1 MVDFCHFN
9 ALTGSSPTS
18 LGCFTIQP
26 ALEHDLFVSVKLAGG
41 LHNQRERLC
50 CKMAL
55 SPREVGWPRIRWLIV
70 WFSWWFCCLVTTRL
84 CTGQKLVPKAT
95 KALGLKHL
103 GIAWL
108 SWLFFCLVCC
118 FFAWF
123 VGSLLVPTG
132 CDTKEKQ
139 DGHSDWGLCCT
150 AAATGA
156 GIEAA
161 AAEGPPALL
170 RPKTPQPSGQI
181 HIHKYTYMLRGL
193 LPS

>member
-1 MVDFCHFN
+1 M
-9 ALTGSSPTS
+9 
-18 LGCFTIQP
+18 TIY
-26 ALEHDLFVSVKLAGG
+26 GG
-41 LHNQRERLC
+41 GRERLC
-50 CKMAL
+50 WKMAL
-55 SPREVGWPRIRWLIV
+55 SPREVGWPRIRWLVV

-95 KALGLKHL
+95 KAFGL
-103 GIAWL
+103 
-108 SWLFFCLVCC
+108 SLVGC

-181 HIHKYTYMLRGL
+181 HIHKYIYMLRGL
-193 LPS
+193 RPS

>member
-1 MVDFCHFN
+1 MKLRIVDFCHFN

-55 SPREVGWPRIRWLIV
+55 SPREVGWPRWL
-70 WFSWWFCCLVTTRL
+70 FLGSWWFGCLVTTWL

-103 GIAWL
+103 GIA
-108 SWLFFCLVCC
+108 
-118 FFAWF
+118 
-123 VGSLLVPTG
+123 
-132 CDTKEKQ
+132 
-139 DGHSDWGLCCT
+139 
-150 AAATGA
+150 
-156 GIEAA
+156 
-161 AAEGPPALL
+161 
-170 RPKTPQPSGQI
+170 
-181 HIHKYTYMLRGL
+181 Y
-193 LPS
+193 